1 MNRRQDKRQRSVEC
15 AKQGGGKVAKG
26 GVKKAKVVHNDRR
39 RLETHGL
46 GRGNVAEG
54 CLGSY
59 RGVGPSTGS
68 ALMAEKQVCNRPQY
82 PKFGSVGAG

>member
-1 MNRRQDKRQRSVEC
+1 MRKTGR
-15 AKQGGGKVAKG
+15 GTVAKG
-26 GVKKAKVVHNDRR
+26 GVKKSEIAHNDRR

-46 GRGNVAEG
+46 GRGNVTEG

-68 ALMAEKQVCNRPQY
+68 AWMAEKLGCNRPRY
-82 PKFGSVGAG
+82 PKFGSVGAI